1 MHVKA
6 LPGRPY
12 DGHTLRMVLPKIE
25 RLTGARLK
33 RVYVD
38 DGYRGHG
45 LAPGFPRQPEAER
58 DAGHPAGAAAGC
70 NFRLLLNWII
80 TILLAL
86 LQLAFANYRS
96 HVPKP
101 TGA

>member
-58 DAGHPAGAAAGC
+58 DAGHPAGAAAAGGH
-70 NFRLLLNWII
+70 R
-80 TILLAL
+80 AGDRASEGRPPHGHGP
-86 LQLAFANYRS
+86 QRSGPFAR
-96 HVPKP
+96 VMP
-101 TGA
+101 